1 MEEQKKLKNDS
12 KLSFF
17 KKQKNINPVD
27 VMSVVRQS
35 PVRETEKSEKLLK
48 IVFFSK
54 NKKKPKIVFGMIQKV
69 FNMQPILLM

>member
-54 NKKKPKIVFGMIQKV
+54 NKKKHLK
-69 FNMQPILLM
+69 